1 MGQNFFDLSENL
13 EFKNIG
19 NSVLIVSV
27 LMFV

>member
-13 EFKNIG
+13 EFKNRG